1 MADRDD
7 TDIASSFRVH
17 AGGDAVGGRRRTG
30 KQLGIEGVAREYNA
44 IEQAAEALREAE
56 RAVKAANE
64 FKTDMAEKLLFT
76 LMNEGVKKYKYT
88 DSNGKRFTVR
98 AKQKTSVEVKR
109 GWEDDEA

>member
-56 RAVKAANE
+56 RA
-64 FKTDMAEKLLFT
+64 
-76 LMNEGVKKYKYT
+76 KKYKYT